1 MERTLRPT
9 PPTCSPASAGTG
21 GGCSPSASSPY
32 WPASSPLP
40 GRTVVVLAMLFGVQL
55 VVAGIFRF
63 VAGLATDDKTGAH
76 WHTLL
81 MPLNSLSSGES
92 PRCRVQRHRRA
103 HRACQRFARNCATR
117 NPTPAREAIRD
128 SASDL
133 GGCAGTWGPARRCE
147 PPAHRWCPSTC
158 RHRHHRPSARGG
170 RGLPAGS
177 GQRHQLDRRSTQRPA
192 ADAGAGGRWT
202 GTRSHWRRGVTTGWA
217 AVAQLGPV
225 KESPPPG
232 EITQ

>member
-1 MERTLRPT
+1 
-9 PPTCSPASAGTG
+9 
-21 GGCSPSASSPY
+21 
-32 WPASSPLP
+32 
-40 GRTVVVLAMLFGVQL
+40 VVLAMLFGVQL
-55 VVAGIFRF
+55 VVAGILRF
-63 VAGLATDDKTGAH
+63 VAALATDDKTGAH

-117 NPTPAREAIRD
+117 NPLRLGRQSATAPLTWAIVRGRGV
-128 SASDL
+128 L
-133 GGCAGTWGPARRCE
+133 RGVVNH
-147 PPAHRWCPSTC
+147 PAHRWCPSTC

-177 GQRHQLDRRSTQRPA
+177 GQRHQLDRRSTQHPA
-192 ADAGAGGRWT
+192 ADAGAGSRWT

-217 AVAQLGPV
+217 AVAQLGSAE
-225 KESPPPG
+225 ESPLPG
-232 EITQ
+232 EITH